1 MKHTILAVSL
11 AAILAACGGG
21 SDSPAST
28 VSAPDR
34 TEVPKLESQPPKIE
48 APKIEAPSKE
58 DEPRRARAEAPDKV
72 QEPEPQISVG
82 HIRTTP
88 DEKLASSWFSEQDA
102 PTARQISDA
111 YFTVFR
117 WLATDRE
124 EANEAEQE
132 AVGHLMY
139 WHMVRKAMLE
149 SEIRHTYASC
159 PILKQVEDE
168 TIKAVFE
175 NSPRQ
180 FATYMRNSA
189 ESWRDVISNPQK
201 HEDEV
206 SSYVNYGTFCA
217 KR

>member
-28 VSAPDR
+28 VNAPDR
-34 TEVPKLESQPPKIE
+34 TEAPKLESQP
-48 APKIEAPSKE
+48 PKIEAPSKE
-58 DEPRRARAEAPDKV
+58 DEPRRARDDAPVKA
-72 QEPEPQISVG
+72 QEVEPQMIVG

-88 DEKLASSWFSEQDA
+88 DEKLESSWFSMQDA

-124 EANEAEQE
+124 EPNEAEVD

-159 PILKQVEDE
+159 AILKQVEDE
-168 TIKAVFE
+168 TFQTMLS

-189 ESWRDVISNPQK
+189 ESSRDMISNPQNY
-201 HEDEV
+201 EDEV
-206 SSYVNYGTFCA
+206 SSYTRYATTCA
-217 KR
+217 KQ

>member
-28 VSAPDR
+28 VNAPDR
-34 TEVPKLESQPPKIE
+34 TEAPRLEAERVE

-58 DEPRRARAEAPDKV
+58 DEPRRARDDAPVKA
-72 QEPEPQISVG
+72 QEVEPQMIVG

-88 DEKLASSWFSEQDA
+88 DEKLESSWFSMQDA

-124 EANEAEQE
+124 EPNDAEQD

-139 WHMVRKAMLE
+139 WYMTRKAVLE

-159 PILKQVEDE
+159 AILKQIEDE
-168 TIKAVFE
+168 TFQTMLSS
-175 NSPRQ
+175 SPRQ
-180 FATYMRNSA
+180 FATYMRNAA
-189 ESWRDVISNPQK
+189 ETSRDIIGNPQN

-206 SSYVNYGTFCA
+206 SSYVNYGVACA
-217 KR
+217 KKQ

>member
-1 MKHTILAVSL
+1 MKHTILAISL

-34 TEVPKLESQPPKIE
+34 AEAPKLESQRVKAQKIE
-48 APKIEAPSKE
+48 APIKE
-58 DEPRRARAEAPDKV
+58 DEPRRARGETPVKV
-72 QEPEPQISVG
+72 QEIEPQISVG
-82 HIRTTP
+82 HVRPTP
-88 DEKLASSWFSEQDA
+88 DEKLASSWFSMQNA

-124 EANEAEQE
+124 EPNEAEVD

-159 PILKQVEDE
+159 PLLKQVEDE
-168 TIKAVFE
+168 TFQTMLS

-189 ESWRDVISNPQK
+189 ESSRDIISNPQN

>member
-21 SDSPAST
+21 SDSTAST
-28 VSAPDR
+28 VNAPDR
-34 TEVPKLESQPPKIE
+34 TEAPKLESQP
-48 APKIEAPSKE
+48 PKIEAPSKE
-58 DEPRRARAEAPDKV
+58 DEPRRARDDAPVKA
-72 QEPEPQISVG
+72 QEVEPQMIVG

-88 DEKLASSWFSEQDA
+88 DEKLESSWFSMQDA

-124 EANEAEQE
+124 EPNEAEVD

-159 PILKQVEDE
+159 ALLKQVEDE
-168 TIKAVFE
+168 TFQTMLS

-189 ESWRDVISNPQK
+189 ESSRDMISNPQNY
-201 HEDEV
+201 EDEV
-206 SSYVNYGTFCA
+206 SSYTRYATTCA
-217 KR
+217 KQ

>member
-21 SDSPAST
+21 SDSTVST
-28 VSAPDR
+28 VNAPDR
-34 TEVPKLESQPPKIE
+34 TEAPKLESQRVE
-48 APKIEAPSKE
+48 APKVEAPSKE
-58 DEPRRARAEAPDKV
+58 DEPRRARDEAPVKA
-72 QEPEPQISVG
+72 QEIEPQMIVG

-88 DEKLASSWFSEQDA
+88 DEKLESSWFSMQDA

-124 EANEAEQE
+124 EPNDAEVD

-159 PILKQVEDE
+159 ALLKQVEDE
-168 TIKAVFE
+168 TFQTMLS

-189 ESWRDVISNPQK
+189 ESSRDIISNPQNY
-201 HEDEV
+201 EDEV
-206 SSYVNYGTFCA
+206 SSYTRYATTCA
-217 KR
+217 KQ

>member
-28 VSAPDR
+28 VNAPDR
-34 TEVPKLESQPPKIE
+34 TEAPKLESQP
-48 APKIEAPSKE
+48 PKIEAPSKE
-58 DEPRRARAEAPDKV
+58 DEPRRARDDAPVKA
-72 QEPEPQISVG
+72 QEVEPQMIVG

-88 DEKLASSWFSEQDA
+88 DEKLESSWFSMQDA

-124 EANEAEQE
+124 EPNDAEVD

-159 PILKQVEDE
+159 ALLKQVEDE
-168 TIKAVFE
+168 TFQTMLS

-189 ESWRDVISNPQK
+189 ESSRDIISNPQNY
-201 HEDEV
+201 EDEV
-206 SSYVNYGTFCA
+206 SSYTRYATTCA
-217 KR
+217 KQ

>member
-21 SDSPAST
+21 SDSPDST

-34 TEVPKLESQPPKIE
+34 TEAPKLESQQ
-48 APKIEAPSKE
+48 PKIEAPSKE
-58 DEPRRARAEAPDKV
+58 DEPRSARDETPVKV
-72 QEPEPQISVG
+72 QEPEPQMIVG

-88 DEKLASSWFSEQDA
+88 DEKLESSWFSMQDA

-124 EANEAEQE
+124 EPNEAEVD
-132 AVGHLMY
+132 AIGHLMY

-159 PILKQVEDE
+159 PLLKQIEDE
-168 TIKAVFE
+168 TFQTMLS

-189 ESWRDVISNPQK
+189 ESSRDVISNPQN

-206 SSYVNYGTFCA
+206 SSYVNYGVACA
-217 KR
+217 KK

>member
-11 AAILAACGGG
+11 AAILSACGGG

-28 VSAPDR
+28 VNAPDR
-34 TEVPKLESQPPKIE
+34 TEAPRLEAERVE

-58 DEPRRARAEAPDKV
+58 DEPRRAHDEAPVKA
-72 QEPEPQISVG
+72 QEIEPQMIVG

-88 DEKLASSWFSEQDA
+88 DEKLESSWFSMQDA

-124 EANEAEQE
+124 EPNDAEVD

-159 PILKQVEDE
+159 ALLKQVEDE
-168 TIKAVFE
+168 TFQTMLS

-189 ESWRDVISNPQK
+189 ESSRDIISNPQNY
-201 HEDEV
+201 EDEV
-206 SSYVNYGTFCA
+206 SSYTRYATTCA
-217 KR
+217 KQ

>member
-21 SDSPAST
+21 SDSTVST
-28 VSAPDR
+28 VNAPDR
-34 TEVPKLESQPPKIE
+34 TEAPKLESQP
-48 APKIEAPSKE
+48 PKIEAPSKE
-58 DEPRRARAEAPDKV
+58 DEPRRARDEAPVKA
-72 QEPEPQISVG
+72 QEIEPQMIVG

-88 DEKLASSWFSEQDA
+88 DEKLESSWFSMQDA

-124 EANEAEQE
+124 EPNDAEVT

-139 WHMVRKAMLE
+139 WHMARKAVLE

-168 TIKAVFE
+168 TFQTMLS

-180 FATYMRNSA
+180 FATYMRNSV
-189 ESWRDVISNPQK
+189 ESSRDIISNPQNY
-201 HEDEV
+201 EDEV

>member
-21 SDSPAST
+21 SDSTVST
-28 VSAPDR
+28 VNAPDR
-34 TEVPKLESQPPKIE
+34 TEAPKLESQPPKIE
-48 APKIEAPSKE
+48 VPSKE
-58 DEPRRARAEAPDKV
+58 DEPRRARDEAPVKA
-72 QEPEPQISVG
+72 QEVEPQMIVG

-88 DEKLASSWFSEQDA
+88 DEKLESSWFSMQDA

-111 YFTVFR
+111 YFTVFS

-124 EANEAEQE
+124 EPNDAEVT

-159 PILKQVEDE
+159 AIMKQIEDE
-168 TIKAVFE
+168 TFQTMLS

-189 ESWRDVISNPQK
+189 ESSRDIISNPQN

-206 SSYVNYGTFCA
+206 SSYVNYGVACA
-217 KR
+217 K

>member
-34 TEVPKLESQPPKIE
+34 AEAPKLESQQ
-48 APKIEAPSKE
+48 PKIEAPSKE
-58 DEPRRARAEAPDKV
+58 DEPRRARDETPVKV

-82 HIRTTP
+82 HVRPTP
-88 DEKLASSWFSEQDA
+88 DEKLASSWFSMQDA

-111 YFTVFR
+111 YFTAFR

-124 EANEAEQE
+124 EPNEAEVD

-159 PILKQVEDE
+159 AILKQVEDE
-168 TIKAVFE
+168 TFQTMLS

-189 ESWRDVISNPQK
+189 ESSRDMISNPQNY
-201 HEDEV
+201 EDEV
-206 SSYVNYGTFCA
+206 SSYTRYATTCA
-217 KR
+217 KQ

>member
-21 SDSPAST
+21 SDSPVST
-28 VSAPDR
+28 VNAPDR
-34 TEVPKLESQPPKIE
+34 TEAPKLEAERVE

-58 DEPRRARAEAPDKV
+58 DEPRRARDETPVKV
-72 QEPEPQISVG
+72 QEPEPQMIVG

-88 DEKLASSWFSEQDA
+88 DEKLASSWFSMQDA

-111 YFTVFR
+111 YFTVLR
-117 WLATDRE
+117 WLTTDRE
-124 EANEAEQE
+124 EPNEAEVD

-159 PILKQVEDE
+159 PLLKQVEDE
-168 TIKAVFE
+168 TFQTMLS

-189 ESWRDVISNPQK
+189 ESSRDMISNPQNY
-201 HEDEV
+201 EDEV
-206 SSYVNYGTFCA
+206 PSYTRYATTCA
-217 KR
+217 KQ

>member
-11 AAILAACGGG
+11 AAILTACGGG
-21 SDSPAST
+21 SDAPAST

-34 TEVPKLESQPPKIE
+34 TEAPKLESQQPKV
-48 APKIEAPSKE
+48 EAPSKE
-58 DEPRRARAEAPDKV
+58 DEPRRARDETPVKV
-72 QEPEPQISVG
+72 QEPEPQMIVG

-88 DEKLASSWFSEQDA
+88 DEKLASSWFSMQDA

-124 EANEAEQE
+124 EPNDAEVD

-159 PILKQVEDE
+159 PLLKQVEDE
-168 TIKAVFE
+168 TFQTMLS

-189 ESWRDVISNPQK
+189 ESSRDIISNPQNY
-201 HEDEV
+201 EDEV
-206 SSYVNYGTFCA
+206 SSYTRYATTCA
-217 KR
+217 KQ

>member
-28 VSAPDR
+28 VNAPDR
-34 TEVPKLESQPPKIE
+34 TEAPKLESQP
-48 APKIEAPSKE
+48 PKIEAPSKE
-58 DEPRRARAEAPDKV
+58 DEPRRAHDEAPVKA
-72 QEPEPQISVG
+72 QEIEPQMIVG

-88 DEKLASSWFSEQDA
+88 DEKLESSWFSMQDA
-102 PTARQISDA
+102 PTARQISDT

-124 EANEAEQE
+124 EPNDAEVD

-159 PILKQVEDE
+159 ALLKQIEDE
-168 TIKAVFE
+168 TFQTMLS

-189 ESWRDVISNPQK
+189 ESSRDIISNPQNY
-201 HEDEV
+201 EDEV
-206 SSYVNYGTFCA
+206 SSYTRYATTCA
-217 KR
+217 KQ

>member
-21 SDSPAST
+21 ADSPAST

-34 TEVPKLESQPPKIE
+34 VEAPKLESQQ
-48 APKIEAPSKE
+48 PKIEAPSKE
-58 DEPRRARAEAPDKV
+58 DEPRRVRDETPVKV
-72 QEPEPQISVG
+72 QEPEPQMIVG

-88 DEKLASSWFSEQDA
+88 DEKLASSWFSMQDA

-124 EANEAEQE
+124 EPNEAEVD

-149 SEIRHTYASC
+149 SEVRHTYASC
-159 PILKQVEDE
+159 PLLKQVEDE
-168 TIKAVFE
+168 TFQTMLS

-189 ESWRDVISNPQK
+189 ESSRDMISNPQNY
-201 HEDEV
+201 EDEV
-206 SSYVNYGTFCA
+206 SSYTRYATTCA
-217 KR
+217 KQ

>member
-28 VSAPDR
+28 VNAPDR
-34 TEVPKLESQPPKIE
+34 TEAPRLEAERVE

-58 DEPRRARAEAPDKV
+58 DEPRRAHDEAPVKA
-72 QEPEPQISVG
+72 QEIEPQMIVG
-82 HIRTTP
+82 HIRATP
-88 DEKLASSWFSEQDA
+88 DEKLASSWFSDQDA

-124 EANEAEQE
+124 EPNDAEVD

-159 PILKQVEDE
+159 PILKQIEDE
-168 TIKAVFE
+168 TFQTMLS

-189 ESWRDVISNPQK
+189 ESSRDVISNQQNY
-201 HEDEV
+201 EDEV
-206 SSYVNYGTFCA
+206 SSYTRYATTCA
-217 KR
+217 KQ

>member
-21 SDSPAST
+21 SDSTVST
-28 VSAPDR
+28 VNAPDR
-34 TEVPKLESQPPKIE
+34 TEAPKLETPRVE

-58 DEPRRARAEAPDKV
+58 DEPRRARDEAPVKA
-72 QEPEPQISVG
+72 QETEPQMIVG

-88 DEKLASSWFSEQDA
+88 DEKLESSWFSMQDA

-124 EANEAEQE
+124 EPSDAEVT

-159 PILKQVEDE
+159 VILKQIEEE
-168 TIKAVFE
+168 TFQTMLS

-189 ESWRDVISNPQK
+189 ESSRDIISDPQK
-201 HEDEV
+201 FEDEV
-206 SSYVNYGTFCA
+206 SSYVNYGVTCA
-217 KR
+217 KKQ

>member
-28 VSAPDR
+28 VNAPDR
-34 TEVPKLESQPPKIE
+34 T
-48 APKIEAPSKE
+48 EAPSKE
-58 DEPRRARAEAPDKV
+58 DEPRRARDDAPVKA
-72 QEPEPQISVG
+72 QEVEPQMIVG

-88 DEKLASSWFSEQDA
+88 DEKIASSWFSMQDA

-124 EANEAEQE
+124 EPNEAEVD

-159 PILKQVEDE
+159 AILKQVEDE
-168 TIKAVFE
+168 TFQTMLSS
-175 NSPRQ
+175 SPRQ
-180 FATYMRNSA
+180 FATYMRNAA
-189 ESWRDVISNPQK
+189 ETSRDIISNPQNY
-201 HEDEV
+201 EDEV
-206 SSYVNYGTFCA
+206 SSYTRYATMCA
-217 KR
+217 KQ

>member
-34 TEVPKLESQPPKIE
+34 TEAPKLESQQ
-48 APKIEAPSKE
+48 PKIEAPSKE
-58 DEPRRARAEAPDKV
+58 DEPRSARDETPVKV
-72 QEPEPQISVG
+72 QEPEPQMIVG

-88 DEKLASSWFSEQDA
+88 DEKIASSWFSMQDA

-124 EANEAEQE
+124 EPNEAEVD

-159 PILKQVEDE
+159 AILKQVEDE
-168 TIKAVFE
+168 TFQTMLS

-189 ESWRDVISNPQK
+189 ESSRDMISNPQNY
-201 HEDEV
+201 EDEV
-206 SSYVNYGTFCA
+206 SSYTRYATTCA
-217 KR
+217 KQ

>member
-21 SDSPAST
+21 SDSPASI

-34 TEVPKLESQPPKIE
+34 TEAPKIE
-48 APKIEAPSKE
+48 SQQPKIEAPSKE
-58 DEPRRARAEAPDKV
+58 DEPRRARDETPVKV
-72 QEPEPQISVG
+72 QEIEPQISVG

-124 EANEAEQE
+124 EPNDAEVD

-159 PILKQVEDE
+159 PILKQIEDE
-168 TIKAVFE
+168 TFQTMLS

-189 ESWRDVISNPQK
+189 ESSRDIISNPQNY
-201 HEDEV
+201 EDEV
-206 SSYVNYGTFCA
+206 SSYVNYDTFCA

>member
-21 SDSPAST
+21 SDSTVST
-28 VSAPDR
+28 VNAPDR
-34 TEVPKLESQPPKIE
+34 TEAPKLESQP
-48 APKIEAPSKE
+48 PKIEAPSKE
-58 DEPRRARAEAPDKV
+58 DEPRRARDEAPVKA
-72 QEPEPQISVG
+72 QEIEPQMIVG

-88 DEKLASSWFSEQDA
+88 DEKLESSWFSMQDA

-124 EANEAEQE
+124 EPNDAEVT

-139 WHMVRKAMLE
+139 WHMVRKAVLE

-168 TIKAVFE
+168 TFQTMLS

-180 FATYMRNSA
+180 FATYMRNSV
-189 ESWRDVISNPQK
+189 ESSRDIISNPQNY
-201 HEDEV
+201 EDEV

>member
-34 TEVPKLESQPPKIE
+34 TEAPKLESQQ
-48 APKIEAPSKE
+48 PKIEAPSKE
-58 DEPRRARAEAPDKV
+58 DEPRRARDETPVKV

-88 DEKLASSWFSEQDA
+88 DEKLASSWFSMQDA

-124 EANEAEQE
+124 EPNDAEVD

-159 PILKQVEDE
+159 PLLKQVEDE
-168 TIKAVFE
+168 TFQTMLS

-189 ESWRDVISNPQK
+189 ESSRDIISNPQNY
-201 HEDEV
+201 EDEV
-206 SSYVNYGTFCA
+206 SSYTRYATTCA
-217 KR
+217 KQ